1 MTDTFRSIFSL
12 TAAGRAGRGAFFAG
26 TILFFLLSGLL
37 SYFVEDGLSFEHYV
51 AWVTTDD
58 IQVTVVASLEEYAAL
73 AGLLLA
79 VWFLFWG
86 YWMLVMRRLHDLGYH
101 GIASLYLLLPGV
113 NVIVTLILC
122 VWPGRRGRNRFG
134 GEDPVEV
141 YEGVS
146 RPREAA
152 AAKKPD
158 EGKNV
163 AEIDG
168 LDEAPRLTVTEED
181 DFPPEALALLKK
193 LEGDLEGENLTIRL
207 QLKVQTVE
215 KLRKLVRNGKL
226 SEEAFFRLER
236 RIHAMG
242 N

>member
-26 TILFFLLSGLL
+26 TILFFLLSALL
-37 SYFVEDGLSFEHYV
+37 SYFAEDGLSFEHYV
-51 AWVTTDD
+51 AWVTTED
-58 IQVTVVASLEEYAAL
+58 IQVTFVASLEEYAAL
-73 AGLLLA
+73 AALLLA
-79 VWFLFWG
+79 AWFLFWG

-101 GIASLYLLLPGV
+101 GVASLYLLLPGI
-113 NVIVTLILC
+113 NVIVTLLLC

-146 RPREAA
+146 RPKGRADVKESDETGAA
-152 AAKKPD
+152 RIDGPD
-158 EGKNV
+158 EKP
-163 AEIDG
+163 
-168 LDEAPRLTVTEED
+168 LLSVTEGD
-181 DFPPEALALLKK
+181 DLPSEAEALLKK

-226 SEEAFFRLER
+226 SEEAFLWLER
-236 RIHAMG
+236 RVHAMG

>member
-26 TILFFLLSGLL
+26 TILFFLLSALL
-37 SYFVEDGLSFEHYV
+37 SYFAEDGLSFEHYV
-51 AWVTTDD
+51 AWVTTED
-58 IQVTVVASLEEYAAL
+58 IQVTFVASLEEYVAL
-73 AGLLLA
+73 AGLVLA
-79 VWFLFWG
+79 AWFLLWG

-101 GIASLYLLLPGV
+101 GVASLYLLLPGI
-113 NVIVTLILC
+113 NVIVTLILF

-134 GEDPVEV
+134 DVDSEV
-141 YEGVS
+141 YDGVS
-146 RPREAA
+146 RPSGTAAEKESVEAGSPRIDA
-152 AAKKPD
+152 PD
-158 EGKNV
+158 
-163 AEIDG
+163 
-168 LDEAPRLTVTEED
+168 LAPRLTMRDED
-181 DFPPEALALLKK
+181 DLPPEALALLKK

-226 SEEAFFRLER
+226 SDEAFLLLER

>member
-26 TILFFLLSGLL
+26 TILFFLLSALL
-37 SYFVEDGLSFEHYV
+37 SYFAEDGLSFEHYV
-51 AWVTTDD
+51 AWVTTED
-58 IQVTVVASLEEYAAL
+58 IQVTFVASLEEYVAL

-79 VWFLFWG
+79 AWFLLWG

-101 GIASLYLLLPGV
+101 GIASLYLLLPGI

-122 VWPGRRGRNRFG
+122 VWPGRNGRNRFG
-134 GEDPVEV
+134 GEDPLEV
-141 YEGVS
+141 YEGVA
-146 RPREAA
+146 RPNGKAD
-152 AAKKPD
+152 AKASGETGAPR
-158 EGKNV
+158 
-163 AEIDG
+163 IDG
-168 LDEAPRLTVTEED
+168 PD
-181 DFPPEALALLKK
+181 DKPLLSATDGDDLPPEALALLKK

-215 KLRKLVRNGKL
+215 KLRKLVRSGKL
-226 SEEAFFRLER
+226 SEEAFRRLER
-236 RIHAMG
+236 RVHAMG

>member
-26 TILFFLLSGLL
+26 TILFFLLSTLL

-51 AWVTTDD
+51 AWVTTQD
-58 IQVTVVASLEEYAAL
+58 IQVTFVASLEEYAAL
-73 AGLLLA
+73 AALLLA
-79 VWFLFWG
+79 AWFLFWG

-101 GIASLYLLLPGV
+101 GVASLYLLLPGI
-113 NVIVTLILC
+113 NVIVTLLLC

-146 RPREAA
+146 RPKGRADVKESDETGAA
-152 AAKKPD
+152 RIDGPD
-158 EGKNV
+158 EKP
-163 AEIDG
+163 
-168 LDEAPRLTVTEED
+168 LLSVTEGD
-181 DFPPEALALLKK
+181 DLPPEAEALLKK

-215 KLRKLVRNGKL
+215 KLRKLVRSGKL
-226 SEEAFFRLER
+226 SEEAFLRLER
-236 RIHAMG
+236 RVHAMG

>member
-26 TILFFLLSGLL
+26 TILFFLLSALL
-37 SYFVEDGLSFEHYV
+37 SYFAEDGLSFEHYV
-51 AWVTTDD
+51 AWVTTED
-58 IQVTVVASLEEYAAL
+58 IQVTFVASLEEYVAL

-79 VWFLFWG
+79 AWFLLWG

-101 GIASLYLLLPGV
+101 GVASLYLLLPGI

-122 VWPGRRGRNRFG
+122 VWPGRNGRNRFG
-134 GEDPVEV
+134 GEDPLEV
-141 YEGVS
+141 YEGVA
-146 RPREAA
+146 RPNGKAD
-152 AAKKPD
+152 AKASDATGAPRIDGPD
-158 EGKNV
+158 ETPLLSTT
-163 AEIDG
+163 DG
-168 LDEAPRLTVTEED
+168 D
-181 DFPPEALALLKK
+181 DLPPEALALLKK

-215 KLRKLVRNGKL
+215 KLRKLVRSGKL
-226 SEEAFFRLER
+226 SEEAFLRLER
-236 RIHAMG
+236 RVHAMG